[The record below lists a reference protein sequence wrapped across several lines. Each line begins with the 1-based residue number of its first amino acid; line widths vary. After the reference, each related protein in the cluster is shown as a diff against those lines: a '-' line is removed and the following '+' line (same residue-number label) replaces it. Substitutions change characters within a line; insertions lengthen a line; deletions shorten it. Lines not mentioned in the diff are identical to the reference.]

1 MYQESHKILKDV
13 SKMIVQAS
21 NDIGACYIV
30 AKCSEVA
37 FKREMVKG
45 EGLQVL
51 DERMKTIDPD

>member
-1 MYQESHKILKDV
+1 
-13 SKMIVQAS
+13 MIVQAS

-51 DERMKTIDPD
+51 NERMKTIDPD